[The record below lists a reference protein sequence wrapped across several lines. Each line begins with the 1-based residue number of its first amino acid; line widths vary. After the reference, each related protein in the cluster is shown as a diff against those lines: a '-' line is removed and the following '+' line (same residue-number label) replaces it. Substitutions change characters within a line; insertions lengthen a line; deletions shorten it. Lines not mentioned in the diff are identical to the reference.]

1 LGAKLRFRMLGALNV
16 RAGGVSLPLGSPR
29 QRVVLA
35 MLLLSADR
43 VVSTDTMV
51 EAVWNG
57 CPPTTSRTQ
66 IAICIAALR
75 KAFKNAGC
83 TDEVIV
89 TVSPGYLLR
98 SAGHWIDAV
107 EFAAYLEQAQAAAA
121 EGRDAEATV
130 LVDKALALWHGP
142 ALAGVSGYLVEG
154 DVGHLEELR
163 LTAQELQARLK
174 LGSGQ
179 GSSLIGEL
187 SAMVREHPLHEQFRA
202 HLMLA
207 QYRAGRR
214 AEALETFRDG
224 RRQLIEEIGM
234 EPGPALGQLHHAIL
248 ADEPMLTLLPV
259 LGPRLGAEILVP
271 AQLPPEQ
278 PGFIGRTAQL
288 STLDGLMEVA
298 AGGNSLGTA
307 VVTGSAGVG
316 KSALTLHWAHHAA
329 ARFPDGQLFADM
341 RGYEQEAAPS
351 DPGEVL
357 GSFLRALGVVAEC
370 VPSDLDERVTLYRSI
385 LDGRSVLIILDSV
398 RTVDQVLPLL
408 PGNGRCCVVITSRS
422 RLSGLLDR
430 AEVVRVQVNAMP
442 THDANALLARAVG
455 DDRVV
460 ADHDGAVRVGELCG
474 RLPLALRIS
483 AERLAAKPHW
493 TVQHLV
499 RRLEDHRTRLDEL
512 AMDEVHL
519 RGRFEP
525 SYRLLNPDAA
535 VMYRRLGLLDV
546 PDFAAWVGAAL
557 LDTSPDRAEY
567 LIEQLVDAQLLGVS
581 ADRNMVHYEFPELFR
596 LHAREHAVREES
608 DLHRRAAKSRV
619 LNARLTIAIEAHRRE
634 YGHTLPT
641 GRFRPRAR
649 DEFTC
654 TFTDDYLDLL
664 LDEPGRW
671 LAREHELILA
681 AISQAEH
688 ARLSYGLLAT
698 AQFLF
703 VGTG

>member
-1 LGAKLRFRMLGALNV
+1 MLGALDV

-66 IAICIAALR
+66 VAICVSALR
-75 KAFKNAGC
+75 KAFENAGC
-83 TDEVIV
+83 VDEVIV
-89 TVSPGYLLR
+89 TMSPGYLLR

-107 EFAAYLEQAQAAAA
+107 EFMAYLDQARAAAA
-121 EGRDAEATV
+121 EGRDDEATV

-154 DVGHLEELR
+154 EVGHLEELR

-174 LGSGQ
+174 LRSGQ
-179 GSSLIGEL
+179 GNSLIGEL

-224 RRQLIEEIGM
+224 RRQLIEEIGI

-248 ADEPMLTLLPV
+248 ADEPTLTLLPV
-259 LGPRLGAEILVP
+259 LGPRLGAEILAP

-278 PGFIGRTAQL
+278 PGFVGRAAQL
-288 STLDGLMEVA
+288 SALDNLIELA
-298 AGGNSLGTA
+298 AGGNSLRTG

-316 KSALTLHWAHHAA
+316 KSALTLHWAHRAA

-341 RGYEQEAAPS
+341 RGYEQEVAPS

-357 GSFLRALGVVAEC
+357 GSFLRALGVPAER

-398 RTVDQVLPLL
+398 RTVNQALPLL
-408 PGNGRCCVVITSRS
+408 PGDGRCCVVITSRS

-430 AEVVRVQVNAMP
+430 VEAVRVQVNAMA
-442 THDANALLARAVG
+442 TQDANALLAKAVG

-512 AMDEVHL
+512 AMDDDLHV

-557 LDTSPDRAEY
+557 LDTSPDRAEH

-581 ADRNMVHYEFPELFR
+581 ADRNMVRYEFPELFR
-596 LHAREHAVREES
+596 LHAREHAVCEES
-608 DLHRRAAKSRV
+608 DFHRQAASYRV

-641 GRFRPRAR
+641 SKFCLRPRG
-649 DEFTC
+649 EFTC

-688 ARLSYGLLAT
+688 ARLPDGLIAT
-698 AQFLF
+698 AQLLF